1 MKIGDLV
8 RDSHSGRHGVIVTF
22 IEKQIRTPFHT
33 GGNNWV
39 EVLFDGEILIGPRD
53 NLEVI
58 NEDR

>member
-8 RDSHSGRHGVIVTF
+8 RDSHSGRHGVIVSF
-22 IEKQIRTPFHT
+22 IKKRNRTPFHAE
-33 GGNNWV
+33 GGWV
-39 EVLFDGEILIGPRD
+39 EVLFDGEILIGPKG

>member
-22 IEKQIRTPFHT
+22 IEKKIRTPFHAD
-33 GGNNWV
+33 GGWV